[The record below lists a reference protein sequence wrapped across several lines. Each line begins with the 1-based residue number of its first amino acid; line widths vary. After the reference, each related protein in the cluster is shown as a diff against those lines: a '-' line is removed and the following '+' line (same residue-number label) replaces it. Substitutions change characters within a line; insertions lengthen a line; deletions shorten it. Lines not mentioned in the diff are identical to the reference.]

1 MTLHMTLHSSLF
13 SLATQRC
20 YTPQLSIQASQAIEL
35 TEEAGLL
42 SSFTASMQ
50 KFVYFRRRRTL
61 KHIGSRLEVTRGFA
75 STGKASRCM
84 GTFTALTNVLCM
96 RSMFEGTSNAKS
108 KKSPDLL
115 FQRRLF

>member
-1 MTLHMTLHSSLF
+1 MGAKYAKSGWVIG
-13 SLATQRC
+13 QD
-20 YTPQLSIQASQAIEL
+20 L
-35 TEEAGLL
+35 TSNTSGYDA
-42 SSFTASMQ
+42 ASMQ

-84 GTFTALTNVLCM
+84 GAFTALTNVLCM
-96 RSMFEGTSNAKS
+96 RSMLEGTSNAKS
-108 KKSPDLL
+108 KESPGLL